1 MIKNDYVLLAK
12 IKVRI
17 QKKKNGMNNTFAVK
31 IFVPGARRTFGNFR

>member
-17 QKKKNGMNNTFAVK
+17 QKKNGMNNTFAVK